1 MVGRWQWKVRVGLGS
16 GEMWVY
22 STGPAEGGSGHV
34 SFQRTLET
42 EWRMGWITDLVPAEK
57 LTERMLRVAMVLA
70 YPVAHPLTLERC
82 QAHKGELVT
91 VC

>member
-1 MVGRWQWKVRVGLGS
+1 MS
-16 GEMWVY
+16 GDLAPEQKQRRTPGVAVSSVWL
-22 STGPAEGGSGHV
+22 EGGSGHV

-57 LTERMLRVAMVLA
+57 VTERMLRVAMVLA

-82 QAHKGELVT
+82 QAHKGELVS

>member
-1 MVGRWQWKVRVGLGS
+1 MVLERYGFIPGD
-16 GEMWVY
+16 
-22 STGPAEGGSGHV
+22 PAEGGSEHV

-57 LTERMLRVAMVLA
+57 LIERVLRVATVLA
-70 YPVAHPLTLERC
+70 CLVPCPLTLEQC
-82 QAHKGELVT
+82 QAHRGELVT